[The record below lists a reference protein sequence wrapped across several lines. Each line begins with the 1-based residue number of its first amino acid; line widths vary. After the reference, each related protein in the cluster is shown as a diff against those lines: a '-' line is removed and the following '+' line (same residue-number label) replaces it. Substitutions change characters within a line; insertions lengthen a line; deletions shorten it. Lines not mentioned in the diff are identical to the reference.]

1 MQSCYGSR
9 DEERAMAGRAKD
21 EEAAV
26 TRGAPKKG
34 DAAKT
39 ARKAAGRWLSAQ
51 REAAGLTQA
60 EVAERVGLRY
70 YTFVSQV
77 EGGYGRVPSEHF
89 EAWAKALSHDP
100 YDFTKVL
107 LSHYDPDVFRLLF
120 PGETSK
126 RSAAKSK

>member
-1 MQSCYGSR
+1 MATR
-9 DEERAMAGRAKD
+9 RASGGDVESAP
-21 EEAAV
+21 
-26 TRGAPKKG
+26 PKKG
-34 DAAKT
+34 DAARV

-60 EVAERVGLRY
+60 EVAEQVGLRY

-89 EAWAKALSHDP
+89 GSWAKALGHDP
-100 YDFTKVL
+100 YAFTKVL

-120 PGETSK
+120 PDEAPARQTI
-126 RSAAKSK
+126 AAKS

>member
-1 MQSCYGSR
+1 MATKKASG
-9 DEERAMAGRAKD
+9 DEA
-21 EEAAV
+21 EAAS
-26 TRGAPKKG
+26 PKKG
-34 DAAKT
+34 DAARV

-60 EVAERVGLRY
+60 EVAEQVGLRY

-89 EAWAKALSHDP
+89 ESWAKALGHDP
-100 YDFTKVL
+100 YAFTKVL

-120 PGETSK
+120 PDEAPARRTM
-126 RSAAKSK
+126 AAKAK